1 MASTRITLTLE
12 QIEALDISIRYFMAD
27 SDNNFGIGWSGIDEM
42 LSEHEI
48 LLHNQ
53 RAELKDVQEKLVLAR
68 LRTSSI

>member
-27 SDNNFGIGWSGIDEM
+27 SDNNFGIGWSGIDKM